1 MPTVIITTMR
11 KVNTLLFC
19 LLVITM
25 PLSGCFGGDDDSSSS
40 DVQSEGTTIVNNYYN
55 YTTINYE
62 NNTTSTTTDNSQPSD
77 PTDIDNYYT
86 NQTYDDYNYN
96 NYSYTNNTNN
106 TITNYSSTGPKMI
119 AIGGSAP
126 PSNGRQEYQTDIVW
140 VLNSSAGEALR
151 IIEAYPVKSL
161 HEASSSSGS
170 DHPGMR
176 ISSSCNGLQFS
187 TEVANPHQ
195 AYTWSNLVYM
205 QPDFILPGSFTSC
218 QHSIHIYAP
227 YNSWSMVY
235 SVNNVT
241 IG

>member
-1 MPTVIITTMR
+1 MR
-11 KVNTLLFC
+11 TINALLFC
-19 LLVITM
+19 LLMITM
-25 PLSGCFGGDDDSSSS
+25 SLSGCFGGDDDSNGSSSS

-106 TITNYSSTGPKMI
+106 TITNYSSTGPEMF

-126 PSNGRQEYQTDIVW
+126 PSNGRQESQTDIVW

-161 HEASSSSGS
+161 HEASSSAGY
-170 DHPGMR
+170 DYPGMR
-176 ISSSCNGLQFS
+176 ISSSCNGLNFF
-187 TEVANPHQ
+187 TLIANPHE
-195 AYTWSNLVYM
+195 AFAGGVYL

-227 YNSWSMVY
+227 YTSWSMVY
-235 SVNNVT
+235 SVNNVR

>member
-1 MPTVIITTMR
+1 MS
-11 KVNTLLFC
+11 
-19 LLVITM
+19 
-25 PLSGCFGGDDDSSSS
+25 LSGCFGGDDDSNGSSSS

-106 TITNYSSTGPKMI
+106 TITNYSSTGPEII

-126 PSNGRQEYQTDIVW
+126 PLNGRPESYTDVVW

-161 HEASSSSGS
+161 HEASSNAGV
-170 DHPGMR
+170 DYPGMR
-176 ISSSCNGLQFS
+176 ISSSCNGLNFL
-187 TEVANPHQ
+187 TYVANPHD
-195 AYTWSNLVYM
+195 AYAGGVYL
-205 QPDFILPGSFTSC
+205 QPDFILPGSFTFC

-227 YNSWSMVY
+227 FNSWSMVY

>member
-1 MPTVIITTMR
+1 LPTVIITTMR

-55 YTTINYE
+55 NTSINYE
-62 NNTTSTTTDNSQPSD
+62 NDTTSHGNDNSQTPQPAD
-77 PTDIDNYYT
+77 VDNYYT
-86 NQTYDDYNYN
+86 NYTYPGSTDYNYN
-96 NYSYTNNTNN
+96 NYSYTNNT
-106 TITNYSSTGPKMI
+106 ITNYSSTGPEII

-126 PSNGRQEYQTDIVW
+126 PSNGRPESNTDVVW

-161 HEASSSSGS
+161 HEASSSAGY
-170 DHPGMR
+170 DYPGMR
-176 ISSSCNGLQFS
+176 ISSSCNGLNFL
-187 TEVANPHQ
+187 TYVANPHE
-195 AYTWSNLVYM
+195 AFAGGVYL
-205 QPDFILPGSFTSC
+205 QPDFILPGSFTFC